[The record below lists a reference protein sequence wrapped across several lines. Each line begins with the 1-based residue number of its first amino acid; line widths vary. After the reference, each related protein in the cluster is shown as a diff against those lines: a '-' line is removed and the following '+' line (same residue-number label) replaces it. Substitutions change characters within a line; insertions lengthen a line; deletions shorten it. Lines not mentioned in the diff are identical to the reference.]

1 MTMDEPEA
9 EIFDRTSDGDEQ
21 AIRDRTER
29 LVTQLAE
36 LYNENTLLRQR
47 VRILEREM
55 RRASKRG

>member
-1 MTMDEPEA
+1 MDEPEA